1 MGSSVTF
8 SSIIPALKLIKFTL
22 QTSLATFA
30 VTTQISKYSYQA
42 KRGKISERN
51 KQKKKGLLWSLI
63 EILNRKQ
70 EEKIQKYC

>member
-51 KQKKKGLLWSLI
+51 KQKKKRFTMI
-63 EILNRKQ
+63 TN
-70 EEKIQKYC
+70 

>member
-1 MGSSVTF
+1 MHVIALTDNKQNGKLSYYTF

-51 KQKKKGLLWSLI
+51 KQKKKGLL
-63 EILNRKQ
+63 
-70 EEKIQKYC
+70 